1 MRIRGKFSAEK
12 CCEVISEKL
21 NEFGLK
27 LGSDIV
33 AITTDG
39 LCYDAKTRMDNTTI
53 SATMFCTWTST
64 SNVQS
69 CNTEELSY
77 HSDIIETDKLELMD
91 DDDEIDGLI
100 VLDSSQDNTNC
111 LSSNIL
117 GLVNKV
123 RKIVKIFR
131 RSPLKNEILQY
142 YVEEV
147 YPNSLNLILDCKTRW
162 SSLLDMFERIIRI
175 KVPVQKALLDL
186 EEMPNLSNKEFTDI
200 SIVIFSLSSIKAAIA
215 HSWRIYWCYYVLHWY
230 ATCVVPYWPI

>member
-27 LGSDIV
+27 LGSVIV
-33 AITTDG
+33 AITTDSCAMMRKLG
-39 LCYDAKTRMDNTTI
+39 RIIPPFQQLCYAHGLQLAIQDV
-53 SATMFCTWTST
+53 FY
-64 SNVQS
+64 VQS

-77 HSDIIETDKLELMD
+77 HSDVIETDEDDELELMN

-131 RSPLKNEILQY
+131 RAEKNLGKLGY
-142 YVEEV
+142 
-147 YPNSLNLILDCKTRW
+147 L
-162 SSLLDMFERIIRI
+162 
-175 KVPVQKALLDL
+175 
-186 EEMPNLSNKEFTDI
+186 
-200 SIVIFSLSSIKAAIA
+200 
-215 HSWRIYWCYYVLHWY
+215 
-230 ATCVVPYWPI
+230 